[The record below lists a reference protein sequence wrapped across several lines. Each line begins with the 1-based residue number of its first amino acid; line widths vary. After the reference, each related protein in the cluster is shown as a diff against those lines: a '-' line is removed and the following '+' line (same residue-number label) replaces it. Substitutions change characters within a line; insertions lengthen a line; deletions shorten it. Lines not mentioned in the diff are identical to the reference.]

1 MRPIR
6 KQTGKIRVRFV
17 LLAFLLSGC
26 AGSNDLIDMEEQIGF
41 MERHQHAL
49 QGRIEKIERREAD
62 IASSSKSNADLRM
75 LIDSLS
81 AQQRRL
87 SGQLDE
93 QQHQISSLTG
103 KLDDQTF
110 QLEKLQDGQT
120 SSQPTGV
127 DDLESDTPSEPVEAP
142 SDFPPPPPLLPSEKV
157 QGKVVLPGRVPGQKP
172 APLSP
177 TEAYRL
183 AYNDYVKGNNDLAIS
198 GFAHFVQE
206 YPTSALVPN
215 ALYWTGES
223 YYSKRAYPKALEYF
237 EQVRKN
243 HPKHDKVPTS
253 LLKEGYAHL
262 EMGDRRK
269 ARVYLKQV
277 VEQFAQSNEAT
288 LAKEKLATLN

>member
-1 MRPIR
+1 MRLIR
-6 KQTGKIRVRFV
+6 KQTGRVVARV
-17 LLAFLLSGC
+17 GLLASLLSGC
-26 AGSNDLIDMEEQIGF
+26 AASNDLIDMEEQIGF

-62 IASSSKSNADLRM
+62 IASSAKSNADLRIS
-75 LIDSLS
+75 IDSLS
-81 AQQRRL
+81 AQLRRL

-103 KLDDQTF
+103 KLDDQAF
-110 QLEKLQDGQT
+110 RIEKLQDGQT
-120 SSQPTGV
+120 SPQPTGAE
-127 DDLESDTPSEPVEAP
+127 DSESDPPPVQAEAP
-142 SDFPPPPPLLPSEKV
+142 ADLPPPPTLLPSEKV
-157 QGKVVLPGRVPGQKP
+157 PGKIVLPGRVPGQKP

-177 TEAYRL
+177 TEAYQI
-183 AYNDYVKGNNDLAIS
+183 AYNDYVKGNDDLAIS

-223 YYSKRAYPKALEYF
+223 YYSKRAYPKAIEYF

-243 HPKHDKVPTS
+243 HPKHEKVPTA
-253 LLKEGYAHL
+253 LLKEGYAYL